1 MSSQLTRG
9 GHLIAH
15 CRRCRLGHRAHR
27 QGAHAQCE
35 LGDGVEPQRVPE
47 SRVGEPDD
55 AISRFTWEMRFSP
68 LDPEMQ
74 RMLAGMAR
82 PSARG
87 ALTR

>member
-1 MSSQLTRG
+1 
-9 GHLIAH
+9 
-15 CRRCRLGHRAHR
+15 
-27 QGAHAQCE
+27 
-35 LGDGVEPQRVPE
+35 VEPQRVPE

-55 AISRFTWEMRFSP
+55 AISRFTREMRFSP